1 VVLRRTSLYQ
11 LLLAFFGLSL
21 EHRKSIFDQIHQIV
35 FNGQGGY
42 SFTEVYEMPIWL
54 RKYTYSQ
61 LKEHYDSQNKK
72 DDVESFTNK
81 IKSGKVEVPDY
92 AKGKNF
98 SYNGGA
104 S

>member
-1 VVLRRTSLYQ
+1 
-11 LLLAFFGLSL
+11 
-21 EHRKSIFDQIHQIV
+21 
-35 FNGQGGY
+35 
-42 SFTEVYEMPIWL
+42 MPIWL
-54 RKYTYSQ
+54 RKYIFNQ